1 MSKKRIQP
9 GYWHEPEGH
18 IVAGKM
24 PQIAK
29 TLSFSFKH
37 LDHGNSKFA
46 FVNQTGEYFCKVL
59 ERMKNLCSLTQDEL
73 LTNRSSSLRAHP
85 IDWENTSEKCG
96 FFNLNEQFKS
106 FRPYQFA
113 ISANEHGRVHGFVTN
128 DVFYIVWLDPGHK
141 LYR

>member
-1 MSKKRIQP
+1 
-9 GYWHEPEGH
+9 
-18 IVAGKM
+18 
-24 PQIAK
+24 
-29 TLSFSFKH
+29 
-37 LDHGNSKFA
+37 
-46 FVNQTGEYFCKVL
+46 
-59 ERMKNLCSLTQDEL
+59 MKNLCSLTQYEL